1 MPAASSLKNFLKTHP
16 KIQYRNLEAVFEKL
30 QKIQNQTK
38 EKLYFICDFDATLSK
53 HHDQNDPEK
62 IRLPS
67 TFGVLEE
74 DPNLP
79 ENAAQI
85 AKSNYEKYYPIE
97 MDSQI
102 SFDEKLQHM
111 NDWWTSTQNAISSS
125 KSITKPSLTNTVK
138 NSKVALRDDAN
149 LFIDNCHSNNIPCII
164 FSAGCGDI
172 IDLMLKHKEPIC
184 WHEENMVIVS
194 NMLIYEEEAEI
205 LTAWTQ
211 PKIHSLN
218 KNSALDRLKSRA
230 ADKSVPKALAEKSQ
244 QEFEK
249 LSKLVENKT
258 NVITMG
264 DHLRDP
270 KMKDGM
276 PNIENTFDIGFLNYG
291 IDKNLENYLDA
302 FDMVLVDDQSFD
314 VVNEIFEF
322 LVSEE

>member
-1 MPAASSLKNFLKTHP
+1 
-16 KIQYRNLEAVFEKL
+16 
-30 QKIQNQTK
+30 
-38 EKLYFICDFDATLSK
+38 
-53 HHDQNDPEK
+53 
-62 IRLPS
+62 
-67 TFGVLEE
+67 
-74 DPNLP
+74 
-79 ENAAQI
+79 
-85 AKSNYEKYYPIE
+85 
-97 MDSQI
+97 
-102 SFDEKLQHM
+102 
-111 NDWWTSTQNAISSS
+111 
-125 KSITKPSLTNTVK
+125 
-138 NSKVALRDDAN
+138 
-149 LFIDNCHSNNIPCII
+149 
-164 FSAGCGDI
+164 
-172 IDLMLKHKEPIC
+172 
-184 WHEENMVIVS
+184 MVIVS
-194 NMLIYEEEAEI
+194 NMLIYEEETEI

-230 ADKSVPKALAEKSQ
+230 ADKSVPKSLAEKSE

-249 LSKLVENKT
+249 LSKLVENKR

-291 IDKNLENYLDA
+291 IEKNLESYLDA